1 MATATMTTTT
11 FSSSFTL
18 APPPSL
24 TLPTLT
30 GSLLPP
36 SQPCA
41 PSCSSPSTP
50 RSRINPH
57 SLSSLPAADQ
67 ALFEQYGL
75 GAQRPVPQPFV
86 HRAFEAHAAK
96 QPQAIAVEHTSKAER
111 ITYSE
116 LEVRANRLARR
127 LRAAGVRPGKRVVVL
142 CRRSIS
148 YVLAILATLKAGG
161 QYVPLDAQSITDEM
175 LAHVLGDCQPQVVL
189 CMAEYAER
197 APLVTEEVMG
207 RKMVVEDVVRE
218 DEERQADSTR
228 VRDLSRVDDGIY
240 VIYTSGTTG
249 MPKGVDVRHRGVGNV
264 ISGHPGNVGM
274 KPGMRVAQLLN
285 IAFDMC
291 AWEVLAS
298 LYNGCTLCL
307 RGDRYADWVAVL
319 RTVDIVI
326 STPSILLRHDPAAY
340 PQIKHVIVGGEPCPQ
355 SLADNWAKHTQFN
368 NCCGPTE
375 ISIANTV
382 QPHTPGYPLSIGTP
396 MPNTNVY
403 VLGRDPTD
411 LAPARIGEIGCMWVG
426 GVGVS
431 RGYLNLPEK
440 TAERLRPDP
449 FVRWDGRSPRPMM
462 FNTNDLGRWRPDGQ
476 LDHCG
481 RADDQVKIRG
491 FRIELD
497 GVASAMTSCPSVRT
511 AVALKVGD
519 QLWGFYAP
527 ADVAHAD
534 VRKATAT
541 VLPDYAVP
549 TQWLALDKLP
559 LTPRGKV
566 DKHLLR
572 GMARPEM
579 PTSTS
584 LPDLRAAKEGRV
596 EAPLGSPTLS
606 DSSQES
612 AASR

>member
-1 MATATMTTTT
+1 MATTTITL
-11 FSSSFTL
+11 SSL
-18 APPPSL
+18 APPAR
-24 TLPTLT
+24 TLT
-30 GSLLPP
+30 ASSPESYSLLLTTPL
-36 SQPCA
+36 
-41 PSCSSPSTP
+41 SSSS
-50 RSRINPH
+50 SRINPA
-57 SLSSLPAADQ
+57 SIAALSQAEQ

-75 GAQRPVPQPFV
+75 GAQRAVPQPFV
-86 HRAFEAHAAK
+86 HRAFEQHAAK
-96 QPQAIAVEHTSKAER
+96 QPHAIAVEHASRGES

-148 YVLAILATLKAGG
+148 YVLAVLATLKAGG

-175 LAHVLGDCQPQVVL
+175 LAHVLGDCQPQAVL
-189 CMAEYAER
+189 CMREYAVR
-197 APLVTEEVMG
+197 APLHAEGVQGKALVL
-207 RKMVVEDVVRE
+207 EDVVQE
-218 DEERQADSTR
+218 DEACQADARR
-228 VRDLSRVDDGIY
+228 VRDLSRTDDGVY

-291 AWEVLAS
+291 AWEVLSS

-307 RGDRYADWVAVL
+307 RGDRYADWLAVL

-340 PQIKHVIVGGEPCPQ
+340 RNIKHVIVGGEPCPQ
-355 SLADNWAKHTQFN
+355 SLADSWARHTQFN

-382 QPHTPGYPLSIGTP
+382 QRHTPGYPLSIGTP
-396 MPNTNVY
+396 IPNTNVY
-403 VLGRDPTD
+403 VLGRDPAD
-411 LAPARIGEIGCMWVG
+411 LAPARIGDVGCMWVG

-449 FVRWDGRSPRPMM
+449 FVCWDGRGSRPMM
-462 FNTNDLGRWRPDGQ
+462 FNTHDLGRWRADGQ

-497 GVASAMTSCPSVRT
+497 GVASAMASCESVRT

-527 ADVAHAD
+527 ANVPHAE
-534 VRKATAT
+534 VRRATAN
-541 VLPDYAVP
+541 VLPEYAVP

-596 EAPLGSPTLS
+596 EPAPGSPTLS
-606 DSSQES
+606 DSSLGS
-612 AASR
+612 AGSL